1 MEECRF
7 PINQSDVN
15 KDGDVISET
24 TYTVLALV
32 FQITRN
38 DEKLCHTFIKINKH
52 QNETIK

>member
-1 MEECRF
+1 MEECGF
-7 PINQSDVN
+7 PFNQSDVN
-15 KDGDVISET
+15 KYGDIISET